1 MKRRTK
7 QKATEVDRMV
17 GENLRRL
24 RMIKGVSQAELAD
37 KIGVSFQQLQ
47 KYEKGINRISAG
59 MLYNFTKIFKV
70 RADEFFHL
78 GGSGVDPDGKVEQLG
93 ELEID
98 RNVMRL
104 VKSFQALPSTELKN
118 RILSLVKTL
127 AADGGEEEDD
137 E

>member
-24 RMIKGVSQAELAD
+24 RMIKGVSQAELAEQ
-37 KIGVSFQQLQ
+37 IGVSFQQLQ

-78 GGSGVDPDGKVEQLG
+78 GGTGVDPDGKKEQLG

-104 VKSFQALPSTELKN
+104 VKCFQALPSNELKN

-127 AADGGEEEDD
+127 AEDNSEDD
-137 E
+137 DDE